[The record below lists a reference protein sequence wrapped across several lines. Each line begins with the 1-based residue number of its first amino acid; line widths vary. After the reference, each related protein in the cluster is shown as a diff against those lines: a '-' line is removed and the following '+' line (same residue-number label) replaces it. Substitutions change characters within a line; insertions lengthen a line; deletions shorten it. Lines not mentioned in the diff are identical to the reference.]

1 MRAVDCNV
9 WLILVVL
16 YIDSVQLPNYRSKE
30 LMRVKLIAAI
40 EAGAG
45 FELT

>member
-1 MRAVDCNV
+1 MDFVA
-9 WLILVVL
+9 LASPLLLVCL
-16 YIDSVQLPNYRSKE
+16 FCAQLPNYRSKE